1 MTTASIWDDTKQRA
15 RPLSR
20 GNTYGIKLFRHGG
33 SDLLLV
39 VVVAQASCESKKPNK
54 GIFQNT
60 MRTLSPFFHVNI
72 SSTFGCTYPAC
83 MGNRYIENRGMEEEP
98 ESLCKRRTTDANS
111 GIERVCVRGDRS
123 EMLCRPHS
131 RNHRLL
137 WYKYREKGLFVLSV
151 QGHVFIG
158 RGMDGLTE
166 TNGYSA

>member
-111 GIERVCVRGDRS
+111 GIVCVVAIGLKCCVDLAVETIDFFGGER
-123 EMLCRPHS
+123 
-131 RNHRLL
+131 
-137 WYKYREKGLFVLSV
+137 KGCSFSPFRVTALSV
-151 QGHVFIG
+151 
-158 RGMDGLTE
+158 DG
-166 TNGYSA
+166 